1 MGFEKFVGLEDLPDA
16 KIRGKFVSDEVLTDT
31 ILSELGNRR
40 DPESPAFVFAI
51 SMENHFSYEG
61 DKYAEHEIDVDAPSL
76 SDDDRLT
83 LKNYVQGVHNADREL
98 GRLIGELE
106 KSERPTV
113 LAFFGD
119 HMGILGEGYRIY
131 SKTGYLKSS
140 NANDWTTE
148 EYRSM
153 HTTPYL
159 VWDNFRKRGLP
170 REYGAVHAVN
180 FSEIVF
186 DAAGIVPKAP
196 VFHAAS
202 KAKGCLGIPPSVTVG
217 TPECP
222 SALSTWRN
230 LQYFHLFDSK

>member
-1 MGFEKFVGLEDLPDA
+1 MGFEKFVGLEDIPNA
-16 KIRGKFVSDEVLTDT
+16 KTRGKFVSDEVLTDAV
-31 ILSELGNRR
+31 LSELKNRK

-61 DKYAEHEIDVDAPSL
+61 DKYAEHEIDVEAPAL
-76 SDDDRLT
+76 SEDDRLT

-98 GRLIGELE
+98 GRLVTELE
-106 KSERPTV
+106 KSGRPTV

-119 HMGILGEGYRIY
+119 HMGILGEEYRIY

-140 NANDWTTE
+140 KVNDWTQE
-148 EYRSM
+148 EYLSM

-170 REYGAVHAVN
+170 REHGTVRAVN

-186 DAAGIVPKAP
+186 DAAGIVPKDP

-202 KAKGCLGIPPSVTVG
+202 EAKECLGAIPSDAVG
-217 TPECP
+217 TPECA
-222 SALSTWRN
+222 SALSNWRK